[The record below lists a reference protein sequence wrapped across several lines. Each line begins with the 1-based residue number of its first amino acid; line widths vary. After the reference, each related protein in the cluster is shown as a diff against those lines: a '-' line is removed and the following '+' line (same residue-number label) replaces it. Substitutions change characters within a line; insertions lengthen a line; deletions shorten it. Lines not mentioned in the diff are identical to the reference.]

1 MSLEMLI
8 VINQKALSDFQG
20 ALDIVDELLK
30 LESGYNDPPS
40 STEMNIVL
48 GLRSSASV
56 LMMGL
61 FEFYLREVIAEI
73 YRN

>member
-1 MSLEMLI
+1 M
-8 VINQKALSDFQG
+8 INQKALSDFQG